1 MYDRYA
7 CWCEETSKSKVAAIV
22 IANKNSVQLTSQ
34 ILELKG
40 LVAVLSAEVA
50 DLAGQIAENEEA
62 QKGATAVREKEHGAY
77 AAEKADLDNAIGA
90 LQQAI
95 TVLSGAGTKTGLL
108 QDSSAESEAMQRQAV
123 AVVRSVVRTLPARA
137 ILAPKQ
143 MAAIQSFANQSF
155 TSFEPTSATGATSSA
170 SATIQGILKDMYDS
184 FTGDLESQT
193 QEESGKQ
200 RDFEDLIATLV
211 KEVNTMNEVI
221 LQKEGEKAD
230 AASKLADSM
239 QELDDIQKQ
248 MKADMAFFDI
258 MKAGCYSKHEEWT
271 ARSEARME
279 ELKGIKKALEI
290 LTSDEAR
297 ELFARSIKPGAE
309 TSFLQVSSDSAHTAA
324 KAYNVLKEMA
334 KKAHSLRLAALAATV
349 RSSGVG
355 HFDKVIEEIDKII
368 KDLKDEEADDIKQ
381 RDWCKTEYH
390 ENSEQKSEIKW
401 HIKRNEAAIVKME
414 EIIQRLIENIEDT
427 EKDDFKVAKKDD
439 EAAIGLLE
447 KTVDILSAYY
457 KKNKIKMIQEPEF
470 AVSKDQAPDA
480 TFSDKGARKNQSKG
494 IVSIITMLI
503 EDLQAEVKN
512 GVKDESAAQMEY
524 EKSMDAAKKLVEDL
538 TAKKENL
545 NSDKAKTEQEKD
557 DEQEKLDNN
566 NEKLEVNE
574 EYRKSITPDCDWM
587 LNSFEERRGK
597 RKAEMEGLV
606 TAKEYLAGGTPSMML
621 ETEQVMGPTF
631 DDDKLQDID
640 FLGVS
645 FLQQHKTQ

>member
-7 CWCEETSKSKVAAIV
+7 CWCEETSKSKAAAIV
-22 IANKNSVQLTSQ
+22 IANKNSEKLTSQ

-108 QDSSAESEAMQRQAV
+108 QDSSAESEAVQRQAV
-123 AVVRSVVRTLPARA
+123 AVVRSVVRQLPARA

-155 TSFEPTSATGATSSA
+155 TSFEPTAATGATSSA

-239 QELDDIQKQ
+239 QEPDDTQKQ

-258 MKAGCYSKHEEWT
+258 IKAGCYSKHEEWT

-279 ELKGIKKALEI
+279 ELEGIKKALEI

-297 ELFARSIKPGAE
+297 ELFARSIKPGME
-309 TSFLQVSSDSAHTAA
+309 FSQTSFMQLSSASSQTAV
-324 KAYNVLKEMA
+324 KAYNVLKE
-334 KKAHSLRLAALAATV
+334 
-349 RSSGVG
+349 
-355 HFDKVIEEIDKII
+355 
-368 KDLKDEEADDIKQ
+368 
-381 RDWCKTEYH
+381 
-390 ENSEQKSEIKW
+390 
-401 HIKRNEAAIVKME
+401 
-414 EIIQRLIENIEDT
+414 
-427 EKDDFKVAKKDD
+427 
-439 EAAIGLLE
+439 
-447 KTVDILSAYY
+447 
-457 KKNKIKMIQEPEF
+457 
-470 AVSKDQAPDA
+470 
-480 TFSDKGARKNQSKG
+480 
-494 IVSIITMLI
+494 
-503 EDLQAEVKN
+503 
-512 GVKDESAAQMEY
+512 
-524 EKSMDAAKKLVEDL
+524 
-538 TAKKENL
+538 
-545 NSDKAKTEQEKD
+545 
-557 DEQEKLDNN
+557 
-566 NEKLEVNE
+566 
-574 EYRKSITPDCDWM
+574 
-587 LNSFEERRGK
+587 
-597 RKAEMEGLV
+597 
-606 TAKEYLAGGTPSMML
+606 
-621 ETEQVMGPTF
+621 
-631 DDDKLQDID
+631 
-640 FLGVS
+640 
-645 FLQQHKTQ
+645 

>member
-7 CWCEETSKSKVAAIV
+7 CWCEETSKSKAAAIV
-22 IANKNSVQLTSQ
+22 IANKNSEKLTSQ

-155 TSFEPTSATGATSSA
+155 TSFEPTAATGATSSA

-184 FTGDLESQT
+184 FTSDLESQT
-193 QEESGKQ
+193 QDESGKQ

-239 QELDDIQKQ
+239 QELDDTQKQ

-258 MKAGCYSKHEEWT
+258 IKAGCYSKHEEWT

-279 ELKGIKKALEI
+279 ELEGIKKALEI
-290 LTSDEAR
+290 LTGAEAR
-297 ELFARSIKPGAE
+297 ELFARSIKPGME
-309 TSFLQVSSDSAHTAA
+309 FSQTSFMQLGSATSHAA
-324 KAYNVLKEMA
+324 VKAYDVLKAMA
-334 KKAHSLRLAALAATV
+334 KKGHSLRLAALAATV

-368 KDLKDEEADDIKQ
+368 QDLKDEEKDDIKQ

-427 EKDDFKVAKKDD
+427 EKEITNTEDQMKQMTEERKEENDDFKAAKKDD

-447 KTVDILSAYY
+447 KTVEILSAYY
-457 KKNKIKMIQEPEF
+457 KKNKIKMLQEPEF

-480 TFSDKGARKNQSKG
+480 TFNDKGARKNQSKG

-512 GVKDESAAQMEY
+512 GVKSEAEAQQEY
-524 EKSMDAAKKLVEDL
+524 EKQMDAAKKLVEDL

-557 DEQEKLDNN
+557 DEQAKMDDNN
-566 NEKLEVNE
+566 ERLGINE
-574 EYRKSITPDCDWM
+574 EYKKSITPDCDWM
-587 LNSFEERRGK
+587 LNSFEERREK
-597 RKAEMEGLV
+597 RKAEMNGLV
-606 TAKEYLAGGTPSMML
+606 TAKEFLAGAALVQS
-621 ETEQVMGPTF
+621 
-631 DDDKLQDID
+631 
-640 FLGVS
+640 
-645 FLQQHKTQ
+645 